1 LSKSIQ
7 KKLALYLSAMLLL
20 NCSLLWL
27 TRQSI
32 TQGLPDFTIFYTAA
46 KILQQGDGSR
56 LYDDDLQKNVQT
68 AFSARGLELRGSV
81 LPYNHPPFE
90 ALLFLPLAHFSYL
103 TAYLL
108 WLGINLALLATLPLI
123 LRPHLPGLR
132 DLPIFLW
139 MLASLAFFPIF
150 ASLIKGQDSVLL
162 LFLYS
167 LAFVGFSRINERAAG
182 IWTSLGLFKYNL
194 VLPFAISFVWRK
206 RFLLSFIRTALV
218 LLLLSVVVTG
228 WTGLLSYPR
237 YVWSAEHNPQFVW
250 NNSDGNTPNLRGITS
265 TLLSVNSISKL
276 VVILACSFL
285 VLFLSWRAVRH
296 AGTSNPL
303 SFAIAIVAAEL
314 VSYHAFVHDLSV
326 LYLPI
331 LIGIDQLL
339 SPGKIARAIRKT
351 LTLCLLV
358 FFCSPVYMVLMLRYG
373 QLHLLGVV
381 ILVFFFTLLKLT
393 FAPIATTQPA

>member
-1 LSKSIQ
+1 
-7 KKLALYLSAMLLL
+7 MLLL

-46 KILQQGDGSR
+46 KILQQGDRSR
-56 LYDDDLQKNVQT
+56 LYDDHLQKNVQT
-68 AFSARGLELRGSV
+68 AFSPRGLELRASV

-90 ALLFLPLAHFSYL
+90 ALLFLPLAQFSYL

-108 WLGINLALLATLPLI
+108 WLGINLALLATLPFI

-167 LAFVGFSRINERAAG
+167 LAFVGLSRINERAAG
-182 IWTSLGLFKYNL
+182 IWTSLGLFKYHL
-194 VLPFAISFVWRK
+194 VLPFAISFVGRK
-206 RFLLSFIRTALV
+206 RFLLSFILTALV
-218 LLLLSVVVTG
+218 LLLLCVLVTG

-250 NNSDGNTPNLRGITS
+250 NHSDGNTPNLRGIIC
-265 TLLSVNSISKL
+265 TLLSVNSISKR

-285 VLFLSWRAVRH
+285 VVFLSWRAVRQ
-296 AGTSNPL
+296 AGTSSPL

-331 LIGIDQLL
+331 LIAIEQLV
-339 SPGKIARAIRKT
+339 SPAKIARAIRKT

-358 FFCSPVYMVLMLRYG
+358 FFGSPVYMVLMLRYG
-373 QLHLLGVV
+373 HLHLLAIV
-381 ILVFFFTLLKLT
+381 ILVFFCTLLKLT